1 MEEEDPNVYR
11 NPKRINDPLLIFI
24 FPAVQILPA
33 FVILSVGMMLNK
45 SMEGLACG
53 ILWFVVSHYVLHD
66 DSVKDII
73 HRAWSLGLLDLA
85 IKKTKTVA
93 NPFIKRYFS

>member
-1 MEEEDPNVYR
+1 MEDEDPNVYR

-33 FVILSVGMMLNK
+33 FVVLSVGMLLSK
-45 SMEGLACG
+45 SLEGLIG
-53 ILWFVVSHYVLHD
+53 GFIWFVIAHYVLHD
-66 DSVKDII
+66 DSVKDFI

-85 IKKTKTVA
+85 IKQTKTVA